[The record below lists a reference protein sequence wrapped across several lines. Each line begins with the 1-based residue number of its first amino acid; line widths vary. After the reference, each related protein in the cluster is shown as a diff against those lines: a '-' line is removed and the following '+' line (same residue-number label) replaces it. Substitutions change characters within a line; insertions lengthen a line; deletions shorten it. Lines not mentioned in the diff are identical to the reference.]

1 MTKVKAFRGV
11 RPHPDM
17 ISDLMLRQFDHV
29 ILDKMGDVS
38 IEEIDARSEKLGLD
52 LHTDPQLEYFI
63 KVGIGYRKLIN
74 KGKLLRDPK
83 PCYYVVGVNWENHW
97 LYGIVGAVHYAD
109 YWNDKVKRHEST
121 LEANEVELVKITEA
135 IDFNFSPIML
145 AYPDYEPMD
154 RVIEHVVTSM
164 DSFSFYNA
172 ENVLHKLWV
181 VDQEPLIQQIE
192 SNFSNIESTYIAD
205 GHHRIES
212 GSIVAKKRNEKGD
225 TPAEAPHNYF
235 LAIHMSSS
243 QLRMYEFNRL
253 LKDLG
258 IYSPEE
264 FLQEL
269 EHHFEVSPSES
280 PIQPNEKFHFGLY
293 IVGKWYQLKY
303 RHATEL
309 GDDPVD
315 NLDVSVIRKE
325 IMTRILGIYDFRTT
339 NKISF
344 VEGVDG
350 IDKLVSL
357 VDRGDYMAA
366 FTLCRPKV
374 DEMFAIANLHE
385 VMPPKAT
392 CIEPKL
398 KSGMISRLL
407 S

>member
-11 RPHPDM
+11 RPHPDL

-29 ILDKMGDVS
+29 ILDKTGDASV
-38 IEEIDARSEKLGLD
+38 EEIDARADKLGFD
-52 LHTDPQLEYFI
+52 LHADPQLEYFI
-63 KVGIGYRKLIN
+63 KVGVGYRKLLN
-74 KGKLLRDPK
+74 TGKLQRDPK
-83 PCYYVVGVNWENHW
+83 PCYYVVGIKWENHW

-109 YWNDKVKRHEST
+109 YWNDHVKKHEGT
-121 LEANEVELVKITEA
+121 LEANEAELVKITES
-135 IDFNFSPIML
+135 IDFNFNPIML
-145 AYPDYEPMD
+145 AYPDHKPMD
-154 RVIEHVVTSM
+154 GIVEEVVTTM
-164 DSFSFYNA
+164 DFFSFYNA
-172 ENVLHKLWV
+172 ENVEHRLWV
-181 VDQEPLIQQIE
+181 IDQDDLVERIE
-192 SNFSNIESTYIAD
+192 KNFSEIENTYIAD

-212 GSIVAKKRNEKGD
+212 GSIVAKKRNEKGN

-258 IYSPEE
+258 FYSPEQ
-264 FLQEL
+264 FLE
-269 EHHFEVSPSES
+269 EISHHFDVKEVMGPVRPS
-280 PIQPNEKFHFGLY
+280 EKFHFGLY
-293 IVGKWYQLKY
+293 LSGKWYELIYK
-303 RHATEL
+303 HATDL
-309 GDDPVD
+309 GEDPVD

-325 IMTRILGIYDFRTT
+325 IMTRILGIYDFRATD
-339 NKISF
+339 KISF
-344 VEGVDG
+344 VEGVKG
-350 IDKLVSL
+350 IDKLVQW
-357 VDRGDYMAA
+357 VDKGDFKAA
-366 FTLCRPKV
+366 FTLCPPKI